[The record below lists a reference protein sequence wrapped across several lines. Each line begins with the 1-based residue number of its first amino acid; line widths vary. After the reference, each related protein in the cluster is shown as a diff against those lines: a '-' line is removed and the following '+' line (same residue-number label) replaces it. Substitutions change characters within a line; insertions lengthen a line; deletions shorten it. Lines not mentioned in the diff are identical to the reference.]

1 MKKNFF
7 KRITAAVLAATMA
20 VTSVSASAEI
30 ADTTLEGYLSA
41 HANGGTYML
50 MDPNYEGYRGVSI
63 NAGVYSGNIGF
74 TYSSAIGNYTW
85 IDSICSV

>member
-50 MDPNYEGYRGVSI
+50 MDPNYEGYRGV
-63 NAGVYSGNIGF
+63 YSGNIGF